1 MKTFVLVPGAWLGA
15 WVWNKVTP
23 LLEREGNI
31 VFPITLTGMGER
43 VHLYSNEFGIE
54 TTVRDI
60 LNVIK
65 FNQMKDVIL
74 VGHSFASK
82 VVASVVDRISE
93 RIKMIIYLDTFRP
106 EKVRTPQLSFIP
118 DEFGELGQWQTTVPF
133 TDNVL
138 KMIGDDVAGDDKE
151 WMHSLATP
159 WPLRYATD
167 PIVLSEKFDAVL
179 RYATDPIV
187 LSEKFDAVKSAHIFC
202 TRSGSDVNEII
213 AGKWGKI
220 EGDYKIIDSGHFPM
234 VTKPDE
240 TAKALLELSGG

>member
-23 LLEREGNI
+23 LLERDGNI
-31 VFPITLTGMGER
+31 VFPVTLTGMGER

-54 TTVRDI
+54 TAVRDV

-65 FNQMKDVIL
+65 FNQLRDVIL

-82 VVASVVDRISE
+82 VVASVADRIPE
-93 RIKMIIYLDTFRP
+93 RIEMIIYLDTFRP
-106 EKVRTPQLSFIP
+106 EKVRTPQLRFTP
-118 DEFGELGQWQTTVPF
+118 DEFGELGRWQTTVPF
-133 TDNVL
+133 TDDVL
-138 KMIGDDVAGDDKE
+138 KTIGADVSGADKE

-167 PIVLSEKFDAVL
+167 PIVLSEKFDA
-179 RYATDPIV
+179 I
-187 LSEKFDAVKSAHIFC
+187 KSAHIFC
-202 TRSGSDVNEII
+202 IRSGGDVNEII

-240 TAKALLELSGG
+240 TAKALLELSRG

>member
-54 TTVRDI
+54 TTVRDV

-167 PIVLSEKFDAVL
+167 PIVLSEKFDAV
-179 RYATDPIV
+179 
-187 LSEKFDAVKSAHIFC
+187 KSAHIFC

-220 EGDYKIIDSGHFPM
+220 EGDYKIVDSGHFPM

>member
-82 VVASVVDRISE
+82 VVASVADRISE

>member
-1 MKTFVLVPGAWLGA
+1 MGA

-54 TTVRDI
+54 TTVRDV

-82 VVASVVDRISE
+82 VVASVADSIPE

-106 EKVRTPQLSFIP
+106 EKVRTPQLSFTP
-118 DEFGELGQWQTTVPF
+118 DEFGEVVKWQTTVPF

>member
-54 TTVRDI
+54 TTVRDV

-82 VVASVVDRISE
+82 VVASVADRISE

>member
-23 LLEREGNI
+23 LLERDGNI
-31 VFPITLTGMGER
+31 VFPVTLTGMGER

-54 TTVRDI
+54 TAVRDV

-65 FNQMKDVIL
+65 FNQLRDVIL

-82 VVASVVDRISE
+82 VVASVADRIPE
-93 RIKMIIYLDTFRP
+93 RIEMIIYLDTFRP
-106 EKVRTPQLSFIP
+106 EKVRTPQLSFP
-118 DEFGELGQWQTTVPF
+118 LDEFGELGRWQTTVPF
-133 TDNVL
+133 TDDVL
-138 KMIGDDVAGDDKE
+138 KTIGADVSGADKE

-167 PIVLSEKFDAVL
+167 PIVLSEKFDAV
-179 RYATDPIV
+179 
-187 LSEKFDAVKSAHIFC
+187 KSAHIFC
-202 TRSGSDVNEII
+202 TRRGGDVNEII

-240 TAKALLELSGG
+240 TAKALLELSRG